1 MEYKELVNLITDV
14 YNIVGKKNSKQF
26 ESILG
31 GCNVI
36 PSTEWFGDT
45 YLVFKKILK
54 DKVINDTQLEERIIA
69 YIEHFS
75 QWFS

>member
-14 YNIVGKKNSKQF
+14 YNIVGKKYSKQF

-31 GCNVI
+31 GCNVY
-36 PSTEWFGDT
+36 PPTEWFGDV

-54 DKVINDTQLEERIIA
+54 DNVINDTHMIEKIIA
-69 YIEHFS
+69 YMEHFS
-75 QWFS
+75 QWFG